1 MKKFS
6 MIILACTCLASV
18 HAQHEVVISFG
29 TTFSS
34 MEGDDS
40 GAGYDRMIEFI
51 LGTGYGDWSYDGSY
65 SSGIGTSFAIE
76 YAYYLTPYWKPYF
89 RINSATQ
96 NVTYERSYSFY
107 GLGVGGNAYDSF
119 DFSIL
124 TRDIGF
130 GLYREWNNGLSVGL
144 GFNQVTANEVN
155 VEERYVDILNIGNS
169 EYATSSVDFPID
181 SYWKMEW
188 SVKYQMGKFGI
199 ELRRRGLTDYSVTKE
214 IGDRTNTFRFD
225 LTENGFQ
232 AGAGHLSAPT
242 KIRSTSI
249 LLNYSIFINK

>member
-1 MKKFS
+1 
-6 MIILACTCLASV
+6 MILLACTCLASV

-34 MEGDDS
+34 MKGDDYGS
-40 GAGYDRMIEFI
+40 ASDYYYEPIKLIDFGY
-51 LGTGYGDWSYDGSY
+51 TYDWTYNGSY
-65 SSGIGTSFAIE
+65 SRGVGTSFAIE

-96 NVTYERSYSFY
+96 NVTYERAFQIGY
-107 GLGVGGNAYDSF
+107 GNNNAYDTF

-144 GFNQVTANEVN
+144 GLNQVTGNQID
-155 VEERYVDILNIGNS
+155 VEERYLDILEVGNA
-169 EYATSSVDFPID
+169 EFADSSVDFPYG
-181 SYWKMEW
+181 SFWKMEW

-199 ELRRRGLTDYSVTKE
+199 ELRRRGLSDYSLTSE
-214 IGDRTNTFRFD
+214 IQERTNTQRGMD
-225 LTENGFQ
+225 SYYLG
-232 AGAGHLSAPT
+232 LPLT

>member
-1 MKKFS
+1 
-6 MIILACTCLASV
+6 MILLACTCLASV

-34 MEGDDS
+34 MKGDDYGS
-40 GAGYDRMIEFI
+40 ASYYYETPIQLIDFGYFD
-51 LGTGYGDWSYDGSY
+51 DWTYNGSY
-65 SSGIGTSFAIE
+65 SRGVGTSFAIE

-96 NVTYERSYSFY
+96 NVTYERAFQIGY
-107 GLGVGGNAYDSF
+107 GNDNAYDTF

-144 GFNQVTANEVN
+144 GLNQVTGNQID
-155 VEERYVDILNIGNS
+155 VEERYLDILEVGNA
-169 EYATSSVDFPID
+169 EFADSSVDFPYG
-181 SYWKMEW
+181 SFWKMEW

-199 ELRRRGLTDYSVTKE
+199 ELRRRGLSDYSLTSE
-214 IGDRTNTFRFD
+214 IQERTNTQRGMD
-225 LTENGFQ
+225 
-232 AGAGHLSAPT
+232 SYDYDMPST

>member
-1 MKKFS
+1 
-6 MIILACTCLASV
+6 MILLACTCLASV

-34 MEGDDS
+34 MKGDDYGS
-40 GAGYDRMIEFI
+40 ASDYYYEPIKLIDFGY
-51 LGTGYGDWSYDGSY
+51 TYDWTYNGSY
-65 SSGIGTSFAIE
+65 SRGVGTSFAIE

-96 NVTYERSYSFY
+96 NVTYERAFQI
-107 GLGVGGNAYDSF
+107 GDGNNNAYDTF

-144 GFNQVTANEVN
+144 GLNQVTGNQID
-155 VEERYVDILNIGNS
+155 VEERYLDILEVGNA
-169 EYATSSVDFPID
+169 EFADSSVDFPYG
-181 SYWKMEW
+181 SFWKMEW

-199 ELRRRGLTDYSVTKE
+199 ELRRRGLSDYSLTSE
-214 IGDRTNTFRFD
+214 IQERTSTRRFPSYY
-225 LTENGFQ
+225 G
-232 AGAGHLSAPT
+232 GPIT

>member
-1 MKKFS
+1 
-6 MIILACTCLASV
+6 MILLACTCLASV

-34 MEGDDS
+34 MKGDDYGS
-40 GAGYDRMIEFI
+40 ASDYYYEPIKLIDYGY
-51 LGTGYGDWSYDGSY
+51 TYDWTYNGSY
-65 SSGIGTSFAIE
+65 SRGVGTSFAIE

-96 NVTYERSYSFY
+96 NVTYERAFQI
-107 GLGVGGNAYDSF
+107 GDGNNNAYDTF

-144 GFNQVTANEVN
+144 GLNQVTGNQID
-155 VEERYVDILNIGNS
+155 VEERYLDILEVGNA
-169 EYATSSVDFPID
+169 EFADSSVDFPYG
-181 SYWKMEW
+181 SFWKMEW

-199 ELRRRGLTDYSVTKE
+199 ELRRRGLSDYSLTSE
-214 IGDRTNTFRFD
+214 IRERTNTQRGMD
-225 LTENGFQ
+225 SYYLGR
-232 AGAGHLSAPT
+232 ST

>member
-6 MIILACTCLASV
+6 MILLACTCLASV

-34 MEGDDS
+34 MKGDDYGS
-40 GAGYDRMIEFI
+40 ASDYYYEPIKLIDFGY
-51 LGTGYGDWSYDGSY
+51 TYDWTYNGSY
-65 SSGIGTSFAIE
+65 SRGVGTSFAIE

-96 NVTYERSYSFY
+96 NVTYERAFQI
-107 GLGVGGNAYDSF
+107 GDGNDNAYDTF

-144 GFNQVTANEVN
+144 GLNQVTGNQID
-155 VEERYVDILNIGNS
+155 VEERYLDILGVGNA
-169 EYATSSVDFPID
+169 EFTDSSVDIPYGSF
-181 SYWKMEW
+181 WKMEW

-199 ELRRRGLTDYSVTKE
+199 ELRRRGLSDYSLTSE
-214 IGDRTNTFRFD
+214 IRERTNTQRFLD
-225 LTENGFQ
+225 IYYTGPIGPL
-232 AGAGHLSAPT
+232 T

>member
-6 MIILACTCLASV
+6 MILLACTCLASV

-34 MEGDDS
+34 MKGDDYGS
-40 GAGYDRMIEFI
+40 ASDYYYEPIKLIDFGY
-51 LGTGYGDWSYDGSY
+51 TYDWTYNGSY
-65 SSGIGTSFAIE
+65 SRGVGTSFAIE

-96 NVTYERSYSFY
+96 NVTYERAFQIGY
-107 GLGVGGNAYDSF
+107 GNDNAYDTF

-144 GFNQVTANEVN
+144 GLNQVTGNQID
-155 VEERYVDILNIGNS
+155 VEERYLDILEVGNA
-169 EYATSSVDFPID
+169 EFADSSVDFPYG
-181 SYWKMEW
+181 SFWKMEW

-199 ELRRRGLTDYSVTKE
+199 ELRRRGLSDYSLTSE
-214 IGDRTNTFRFD
+214 IQERTNTQRGMYSSND
-225 LTENGFQ
+225 LGR
-232 AGAGHLSAPT
+232 LT

>member
-1 MKKFS
+1 
-6 MIILACTCLASV
+6 MILLACTCLASV

-34 MEGDDS
+34 MKGDDYGS
-40 GAGYDRMIEFI
+40 ASYYYETPIQLIDFGYFD
-51 LGTGYGDWSYDGSY
+51 DWTYNGSY
-65 SSGIGTSFAIE
+65 SRGVGTSFAIE

-96 NVTYERSYSFY
+96 NVTYERAFQI
-107 GLGVGGNAYDSF
+107 GDGNNNAYDTF

-144 GFNQVTANEVN
+144 GLNQVTGNQID
-155 VEERYVDILNIGNS
+155 VEERYLDILEVGNA
-169 EYATSSVDFPID
+169 EFADSSVDFPYG
-181 SYWKMEW
+181 SFWKMEW

-199 ELRRRGLTDYSVTKE
+199 ELRRRGLSDYSLTSE
-214 IGDRTNTFRFD
+214 IQERTNTQRGMD
-225 LTENGFQ
+225 SYYLGR
-232 AGAGHLSAPT
+232 ST

>member
-1 MKKFS
+1 
-6 MIILACTCLASV
+6 MILLACTCLASV

-34 MEGDDS
+34 MKGDDYGS
-40 GAGYDRMIEFI
+40 ASDYYYEPIKLIDFGY
-51 LGTGYGDWSYDGSY
+51 TYDWTYNGSY
-65 SSGIGTSFAIE
+65 SRGVGTSFAIE

-96 NVTYERSYSFY
+96 NVTYERAFQIGY
-107 GLGVGGNAYDSF
+107 GNDNAYDTF

-144 GFNQVTANEVN
+144 GLNQVTGNQID
-155 VEERYVDILNIGNS
+155 VEERYLDILEVGNA
-169 EYATSSVDFPID
+169 EFADSSVDFPYG
-181 SYWKMEW
+181 SFWKMEW

-199 ELRRRGLTDYSVTKE
+199 ELRRRGLSDYSLTSE
-214 IGDRTNTFRFD
+214 IQERTNTQRGMD
-225 LTENGFQ
+225 SYYLGR
-232 AGAGHLSAPT
+232 ST

>member
-6 MIILACTCLASV
+6 MILLACTCLASV

-34 MEGDDS
+34 MKGDDYGS
-40 GAGYDRMIEFI
+40 ASDYYYEPIKLIDFGY
-51 LGTGYGDWSYDGSY
+51 TYDWTYNGSY
-65 SSGIGTSFAIE
+65 SRGVGTSFAIE

-96 NVTYERSYSFY
+96 NVTYERAFQI
-107 GLGVGGNAYDSF
+107 GDGNNNAYDTF

-144 GFNQVTANEVN
+144 GLNQVTGNQID
-155 VEERYVDILNIGNS
+155 VEERYLDILEVGNA
-169 EYATSSVDFPID
+169 EFADSSVDFPYG
-181 SYWKMEW
+181 SFWKMEW

-199 ELRRRGLTDYSVTKE
+199 ELRRRGLSDYSLTSE
-214 IGDRTNTFRFD
+214 IQERTSTRRFPSYY
-225 LTENGFQ
+225 G
-232 AGAGHLSAPT
+232 GPIT

>member
-6 MIILACTCLASV
+6 MILLACTCLASV

-34 MEGDDS
+34 MKGDDYGS
-40 GAGYDRMIEFI
+40 ASYYYETPIQLIDFGYFD
-51 LGTGYGDWSYDGSY
+51 DWTYNGSY
-65 SSGIGTSFAIE
+65 SRGVGTSFAIE

-96 NVTYERSYSFY
+96 NVTYERAFQI
-107 GLGVGGNAYDSF
+107 GDGNNSAYDTF

-144 GFNQVTANEVN
+144 GLNQVTGNQID
-155 VEERYVDILNIGNS
+155 VEERYLDILEVGNA
-169 EYATSSVDFPID
+169 EFADSSVDFPYG
-181 SYWKMEW
+181 SFWKMEW

-199 ELRRRGLTDYSVTKE
+199 ELRRRGLSDYSLTSE
-214 IGDRTNTFRFD
+214 IQERTNTQRGMD
-225 LTENGFQ
+225 SYYLGR
-232 AGAGHLSAPT
+232 ST

>member
-6 MIILACTCLASV
+6 MILLACTCLASV

-34 MEGDDS
+34 MKGDDYGS
-40 GAGYDRMIEFI
+40 ASDYYETPIQLIDFGY
-51 LGTGYGDWSYDGSY
+51 TYDWTYNGSY
-65 SSGIGTSFAIE
+65 SRGVGTSFAIE

-96 NVTYERSYSFY
+96 NVTYERAFQI
-107 GLGVGGNAYDSF
+107 GDGNNNAYDTF

-144 GFNQVTANEVN
+144 GLNQVTGNQID
-155 VEERYVDILNIGNS
+155 VEERYLDILEVGNA
-169 EYATSSVDFPID
+169 EFADSSVDFPYG
-181 SYWKMEW
+181 SFWKMEW

-199 ELRRRGLTDYSVTKE
+199 ELRRRGLSDYSLTSE
-214 IGDRTNTFRFD
+214 IRERTNTQRFPD
-225 LTENGFQ
+225 IYYLGRR
-232 AGAGHLSAPT
+232 T

>member
-6 MIILACTCLASV
+6 MILLACTCLASV

-34 MEGDDS
+34 MKGDD
-40 GAGYDRMIEFI
+40 
-51 LGTGYGDWSYDGSY
+51 YGRASDYYNAPIYLNNFYTNGWAWTSYDWTYNGSY
-65 SSGIGTSFAIE
+65 SRGVGTSFAIE

-96 NVTYERSYSFY
+96 NVTYERAFQIGY
-107 GLGVGGNAYDSF
+107 GNDNAYDTF

-144 GFNQVTANEVN
+144 GLNQVTGNQID
-155 VEERYVDILNIGNS
+155 VEERYLDILEVGNA
-169 EYATSSVDFPID
+169 EFADSSVDFPYG
-181 SYWKMEW
+181 SFWKMEW

-199 ELRRRGLTDYSVTKE
+199 ELRRRGLSDYSLTSE
-214 IGDRTNTFRFD
+214 IRERTNTQRFPD
-225 LTENGFQ
+225 IYYLGRR
-232 AGAGHLSAPT
+232 T

>member
-6 MIILACTCLASV
+6 MILLACTCLASV

-34 MEGDDS
+34 MKGDDYGS
-40 GAGYDRMIEFI
+40 ASYYYETPIQLIDFGYFD
-51 LGTGYGDWSYDGSY
+51 DWTYNGSY
-65 SSGIGTSFAIE
+65 SRGVGTSFAIE

-96 NVTYERSYSFY
+96 NVTYERAFQI
-107 GLGVGGNAYDSF
+107 GDGNNNAYDTF

-144 GFNQVTANEVN
+144 GLNQVTGNQID
-155 VEERYVDILNIGNS
+155 VEERYLDILEVGNA
-169 EYATSSVDFPID
+169 EFADSSVDFPYG
-181 SYWKMEW
+181 SFWKMEW

-199 ELRRRGLTDYSVTKE
+199 ELRRRGLSDYSLTSE
-214 IGDRTNTFRFD
+214 IQERTNTQRGMD
-225 LTENGFQ
+225 SYYLGR
-232 AGAGHLSAPT
+232 ST

>member
-1 MKKFS
+1 MK
-6 MIILACTCLASV
+6 
-18 HAQHEVVISFG
+18 
-29 TTFSS
+29 
-34 MEGDDS
+34 GDDYGS
-40 GAGYDRMIEFI
+40 ASYYYETPIQLIDFGYFD
-51 LGTGYGDWSYDGSY
+51 DWTYNGSY
-65 SSGIGTSFAIE
+65 SRGVGTSFAIE

-96 NVTYERSYSFY
+96 NVTYERAFQIGY
-107 GLGVGGNAYDSF
+107 GNDNAYDTF

-144 GFNQVTANEVN
+144 GLNQVTGNQID
-155 VEERYVDILNIGNS
+155 VEERYLDILEVGNA
-169 EYATSSVDFPID
+169 EFADSSVDFPYG
-181 SYWKMEW
+181 SFWKMEW

-199 ELRRRGLTDYSVTKE
+199 ELRRRGLTDYSLTSE
-214 IGDRTNTFRFD
+214 IQERTNTQRGMD
-225 LTENGFQ
+225 
-232 AGAGHLSAPT
+232 SYDYDMPST

>member
-1 MKKFS
+1 
-6 MIILACTCLASV
+6 MILLACTCLASV

-34 MEGDDS
+34 MKGDDYGS
-40 GAGYDRMIEFI
+40 ASDYYYEPIKLIDFGY
-51 LGTGYGDWSYDGSY
+51 TYDWTYNGSY
-65 SSGIGTSFAIE
+65 SRGVGTSFAIE

-96 NVTYERSYSFY
+96 NVTYERAFQI
-107 GLGVGGNAYDSF
+107 GDGNDNAYDTF

-144 GFNQVTANEVN
+144 GLNQVTGNQID
-155 VEERYVDILNIGNS
+155 VEERYLDILEVGNA
-169 EYATSSVDFPID
+169 EFADSSVDFPYG
-181 SYWKMEW
+181 SFWKMEW

-199 ELRRRGLTDYSVTKE
+199 ELRRRGLSDYSLTSE
-214 IGDRTNTFRFD
+214 IQERTNTQRGMASYDFGR
-225 LTENGFQ
+225 
-232 AGAGHLSAPT
+232 ST

>member
-1 MKKFS
+1 
-6 MIILACTCLASV
+6 MILLACTCLASV

-34 MEGDDS
+34 MKGDDYGS
-40 GAGYDRMIEFI
+40 AWDYYNVPIQLIDFGYYPYYD
-51 LGTGYGDWSYDGSY
+51 DWTYNGSY
-65 SSGIGTSFAIE
+65 SRGVGTSFAIE

-96 NVTYERSYSFY
+96 NVTYERAFQIGY
-107 GLGVGGNAYDSF
+107 GNDNAYDTF

-144 GFNQVTANEVN
+144 GLNQVTGNQID
-155 VEERYVDILNIGNS
+155 VEERYLDILEVGNA
-169 EYATSSVDFPID
+169 EFADSSVDFPYG
-181 SYWKMEW
+181 SFWKMEW

-199 ELRRRGLTDYSVTKE
+199 ELRRRGLSDYSLTSE
-214 IGDRTNTFRFD
+214 IQERTNTQRGMD
-225 LTENGFQ
+225 SYYLGR
-232 AGAGHLSAPT
+232 ST

>member
-6 MIILACTCLASV
+6 MILLACTCLASV

-34 MEGDDS
+34 MKGDDYGSASDYYDIPIQLIGS
-40 GAGYDRMIEFI
+40 GYTYDW
-51 LGTGYGDWSYDGSY
+51 TYNGSY
-65 SSGIGTSFAIE
+65 SRGVGTSFAIE

-96 NVTYERSYSFY
+96 NVTYERAFQI
-107 GLGVGGNAYDSF
+107 GDGNNNAYDTF

-144 GFNQVTANEVN
+144 GLNQVTGNQID
-155 VEERYVDILNIGNS
+155 VEERYLDILEVGNA
-169 EYATSSVDFPID
+169 EFADSSVDFPYG
-181 SYWKMEW
+181 SFWKMEW

-199 ELRRRGLTDYSVTKE
+199 ELRRRGLSDYSLTSE
-214 IGDRTNTFRFD
+214 IQERTNTQRGMD
-225 LTENGFQ
+225 SYYLGR
-232 AGAGHLSAPT
+232 ST

>member
-1 MKKFS
+1 
-6 MIILACTCLASV
+6 MILLACTCLASV

-34 MEGDDS
+34 MKGDDYGS
-40 GAGYDRMIEFI
+40 ASDYYYEPIKLIDFGY
-51 LGTGYGDWSYDGSY
+51 TYDWTYNGSY
-65 SSGIGTSFAIE
+65 SRGVGTSFAIE

-96 NVTYERSYSFY
+96 NVTYERAFQI
-107 GLGVGGNAYDSF
+107 GDGNNNAYDTF

-144 GFNQVTANEVN
+144 GLNQVTGNQID
-155 VEERYVDILNIGNS
+155 VEERYLDILEVGNA
-169 EYATSSVDFPID
+169 EFADSSVDFPYG
-181 SYWKMEW
+181 SFWKMEW

-199 ELRRRGLTDYSVTKE
+199 ELRRRGLSDYSLTSE
-214 IGDRTNTFRFD
+214 IQERTNTQRGMD
-225 LTENGFQ
+225 SYYLGR
-232 AGAGHLSAPT
+232 ST

>member
-6 MIILACTCLASV
+6 MILLACTCLASV

-34 MEGDDS
+34 MKGDDYGS
-40 GAGYDRMIEFI
+40 ASDYYETPIQLIDFGYA
-51 LGTGYGDWSYDGSY
+51 YDWTYNGSY
-65 SSGIGTSFAIE
+65 SRGVGTSFAIE

-96 NVTYERSYSFY
+96 NVTYERAFQI
-107 GLGVGGNAYDSF
+107 GDGNNNAYDTF

-144 GFNQVTANEVN
+144 GLNQVTGNQID
-155 VEERYVDILNIGNS
+155 VEERYLDILEVGNA
-169 EYATSSVDFPID
+169 EFADSSVDFPYG
-181 SYWKMEW
+181 SFWKMEW

-199 ELRRRGLTDYSVTKE
+199 ELRRRGLSDYSLTSE
-214 IGDRTNTFRFD
+214 IEERTNTLRFPNYY
-225 LTENGFQ
+225 LGP
-232 AGAGHLSAPT
+232 LT